1 MNALKTMRVGTKI
14 AAGSM
19 GILVF
24 LVAISALGVYAL
36 SRAKT
41 GFATYYTLARQT
53 NDLGNIQ
60 ADMLAVQ
67 INVKAFLLTGAEE
80 SAKAVRERTASTLHL
95 IEDASSRVSDPELR
109 DAVTR
114 MRDGLAGYRDAF
126 ATVMALQERR
136 AAAVKQ
142 LSGIGPTMDKLLGA
156 IMDGAY
162 DDGDTEAAYLAGMT
176 ARAFL
181 SARISATSFL
191 NDSAVEHANAARR
204 AFQYVHDYGKSM
216 QADAKDPANREN
228 TRAFLAILNDYTAGF
243 EAAVEATTRRNA
255 LVDGTLNPQGA
266 SVATEAERLR
276 RMSLD
281 TQAELGA
288 QAGAET
294 DGARTMTALASLA
307 AIALGL
313 LLAVLIGRGLSRPV
327 IAMTDAMT
335 RLAGGDHGVAIPGLD
350 RGDEIGGMAKAVQI
364 FKDGMIRADALA
376 AERAAEQR
384 ARQERSERIER
395 LARAFDRLALEA
407 LNRVS
412 SAATQLHTTA
422 ESMSATAE
430 QTTRKADAVA
440 AASSQATSN
449 VHTVAAA
456 AEELSAS
463 INEIGA
469 QAARSAAIAGEAVS
483 TTARTD
489 GTVRSLVEAAQRIG
503 EVVELI
509 NAIAGQTNLLALNAT
524 IEAAR
529 AGEAGRGF
537 AVVASEVK
545 NLAMQTAKATDDI
558 AAQIARVQEVSHET
572 AAAIAEIGGI
582 IARIDGISTAIA
594 TTVEQQGAAT
604 REISMNVQAAARGTH
619 EVSGNIADV
628 SQAAAA
634 TGGASLQVL
643 TAADSLSQE
652 AEAFRGMVSRF
663 IADMQAA

>member
-1 MNALKTMRVGTKI
+1 MNALKNMRVGTKI
-14 AAGSM
+14 TAGST

-24 LVAISALGVYAL
+24 LVAISALGVFAL
-36 SRAKT
+36 TRAKT

-67 INVKAFLLTGAEE
+67 IHAKAFLLTGAEE
-80 SAKAVRERTASTLHL
+80 SARAVRERTASTLAL
-95 IEDASSRVSDPELR
+95 IDDAASRVSDPQLR
-109 DAVTR
+109 DGVAR
-114 MRDGLAGYRDAF
+114 MHDGLAGYRDAF
-126 ATVMALQERR
+126 AQVMALQERR
-136 AAAVKQ
+136 AAAVAR
-142 LSGIGPTMDKLLGA
+142 LSDIGPAMEKLLGT

-181 SARISATSFL
+181 SARIATTSFL
-191 NDSAVEHANAARR
+191 NDSAAEHANAARR
-204 AFQYVHDYGKSM
+204 GFQYVRDYGKSM
-216 QADAKDPANREN
+216 QADAKDAANRKN
-228 TRAFLAILNDYTAGF
+228 TDTFLGMLNDYTAGF
-243 EAAVEATTRRNA
+243 EAAVDATTKRNA
-255 LVDGTLNPQGA
+255 LVDSTLNPQGTA
-266 SVATEAERLR
+266 VAAEAERLK

-281 TQAELGA
+281 AQAALGA

-294 DGARTMTALASLA
+294 DGARTMTALASLG

-313 LLAVLIGRGLSRPV
+313 LTAVLIGRGLSRPV
-327 IAMTDAMT
+327 VSMTDAMT
-335 RLAGGDHGVAIPGLD
+335 RLAGGDRGVDVPGLE

-364 FKDGMIRADALA
+364 FKDGLIRADALA
-376 AERAAEQR
+376 AEQAAEQQ
-384 ARQERSERIER
+384 ARQQRTERIER
-395 LARAFDRLALEA
+395 LAREFDRLALEA
-407 LNRVS
+407 LGRVS
-412 SAATQLHTTA
+412 TAATQLHATA
-422 ESMSATAE
+422 EGMSATAE

-463 INEIGA
+463 ISEIGA

-483 TTARTD
+483 TAARTD

-545 NLAMQTAKATDDI
+545 SLAAQTAKATDDI
-558 AAQIARVQEVSHET
+558 AAQIARVQEVSRAT
-572 AAAIAEIGGI
+572 AAAITEIGGI

-594 TTVEQQGAAT
+594 ATVEQQGAAT
-604 REISMNVQAAARGTH
+604 REISRNVQAAARGTH
-619 EVSGNIADV
+619 AVSGNIADV

-643 TAADSLSQE
+643 TAADGLSQE